1 MPCAPPTIAVMIARR
16 LFLASALAATGV
28 GLAAAAS
35 PPHRLRALGQA
46 VFDPRPLAP
55 GDDYDPLREPEPWAA
70 RLLRAAEAQI
80 GETVIYDP
88 SYVRLSYPG
97 GDVPRERGV
106 CTDVVIRA
114 FRDGFDVDLQEL
126 VHRDMR
132 RHFAAYPTYWG
143 MKRPDRNI
151 DHRRVLNLATY
162 FRRAGALQPFAQKA
176 EAWLPGDI
184 VTQMLP
190 GKRPHIAIVSD
201 RPNAARSRP
210 LVIHNIGAGARLE
223 DSLFEFE
230 ITGRYRYRPV

>member
-1 MPCAPPTIAVMIARR
+1 MPSVPSTIAPMIARR
-16 LFLASALAATGV
+16 LFLASAIAATGV

-46 VFDPRPLAP
+46 VFDPRPKAP
-55 GDDYDPLREPEPWAA
+55 DGPYDPFREPEPWAA
-70 RLLRAAEAQI
+70 RLLDAAEAQI

-88 SYVRLSYPG
+88 SYVRLAYPG

-114 FRDGFDVDLQEL
+114 FRDGFDVDLQKL
-126 VHRDMR
+126 VHEDMR
-132 RHFAAYPTYWG
+132 RNFAAYPTYWG
-143 MKRPDRNI
+143 MKGPDRNI
-151 DHRRVLNLATY
+151 DHRRVLNLATF
-162 FRRAGALQPFAQKA
+162 FRRAAALKPFSQ
-176 EAWLPGDI
+176 EPGSYLPGDI

-201 RPNAARSRP
+201 RPDRSRTRP
-210 LVIHNIGAGARLE
+210 LVIHNIGSGARLE
-223 DSLFEFE
+223 DTLFEYE